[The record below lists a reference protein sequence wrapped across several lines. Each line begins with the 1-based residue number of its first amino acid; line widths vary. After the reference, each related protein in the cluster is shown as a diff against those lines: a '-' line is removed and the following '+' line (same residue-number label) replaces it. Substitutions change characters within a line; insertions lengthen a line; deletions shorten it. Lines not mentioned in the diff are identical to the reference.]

1 MNLILLI
8 VIVFFMW
15 LGFALYKAYD
25 NIVSELKQMREK
37 CIGKTVEKMDSNIVE
52 KPVEQTLGTIPTSM
66 VDGLKFLLKAS
77 L

>member
-8 VIVFFMW
+8 VILFFLW
-15 LGFALYKAYD
+15 LGYSLYKAYS
-25 NIVSELKQMREK
+25 NIVSELKLMREK
-37 CIGKTVEKMDSNIVE
+37 CIGTKVESMESKVVE
-52 KPVEQTLGTIPTSM
+52 KPLEEELSKIPTSM